1 METLNN
7 IVLTIQDYMSN
18 IVLIIALLGAGIW
31 FSFRLKLFRSAVSR
45 GESSRFSEASLAKRE
60 RRETTV

>member
-1 METLNN
+1 
-7 IVLTIQDYMSN
+7 MSN

-31 FSFRLKLFRSAVSR
+31 FSFRLKFIQVR
-45 GESSRFSEASLAKRE
+45 GFKRGIKQVSEASLAKRE